1 MKRKKLLSKR
11 KVKMVTQKEKKMP
24 KNRKKERAKNRT
36 SDKVLRLLNKRL
48 SEKVVQM
55 LLHMR
60 KVIQDG
66 ENPDVPEYKCATCGH
81 YRDGK
86 CYREESEFVYK
97 VNPFVNKCFVHT
109 NYGASIHQFKLGV
122 VKRDAS

>member
-1 MKRKKLLSKR
+1 MKKRKRKKS
-11 KVKMVTQKEKKMP
+11 VNT
-24 KNRKKERAKNRT
+24 NRT
-36 SDKVLRLLNKRL
+36 QGKVLNLLKRHL
-48 SEKVVQM
+48 PEKVAQM
-55 LLHMR
+55 LLQAR
-60 KVIQDG
+60 TIQQDG
-66 ENPDVPEYKCATCGH
+66 EKPDIPEYKCATCGH

-109 NYGASIHQFKLGV
+109 NYGASIHQFKLGA